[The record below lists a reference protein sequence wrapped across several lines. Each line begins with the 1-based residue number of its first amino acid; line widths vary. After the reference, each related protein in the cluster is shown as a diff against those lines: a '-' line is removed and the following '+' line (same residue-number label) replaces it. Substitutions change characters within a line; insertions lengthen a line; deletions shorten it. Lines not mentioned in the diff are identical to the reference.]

1 MLSLLC
7 LTICLLHY
15 VLEHALGNNGHPN
28 RLDRTVEDEHDEH
41 RTDGGF
47 SDDLW
52 LAEWLAQ
59 YDMDQVG
66 FARDAGDVADADGGD
81 GVGYINGYWHEDPL
95 WVVQEDDDSGD
106 DMDMYYDDEG
116 SVGSADSGLH
126 LDDAPID
133 FLVDGQEYIARL
145 MLNEGLI
152 PENWDDEIE
161 ESI

>member
-1 MLSLLC
+1 MISLFC
-7 LTICLLHY
+7 LTICILHY
-15 VLEHALGNNGHPN
+15 ILEHAFDNNGPN
-28 RLDRTVEDEHDEH
+28 RLTEDEHD
-41 RTDGGF
+41 GGF
-47 SDDLW
+47 SGDLW
-52 LAEWLAQ
+52 LAQWLAQ

-81 GVGYINGYWHEDPL
+81 GVGYINGYWREDPL
-95 WVVQEDDDSGD
+95 WAVQEDDSSD
-106 DMDMYYDDEG
+106 DGMGMYYDDDEG
-116 SVGSADSGLH
+116 SVSSTDSGLH
-126 LDDAPID
+126 LADAPVD